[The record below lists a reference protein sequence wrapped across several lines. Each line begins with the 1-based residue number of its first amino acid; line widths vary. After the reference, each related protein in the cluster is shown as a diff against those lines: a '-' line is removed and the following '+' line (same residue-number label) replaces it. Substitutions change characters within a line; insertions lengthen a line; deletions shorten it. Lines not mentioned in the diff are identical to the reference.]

1 MDKVIIA
8 IDGQASTGKST
19 QAKKIADHL
28 GFKYRDSG
36 AYYRAITLY
45 LLNSNVNHDLK
56 ISQEILNQISIKQD
70 YGEGNFRIFLNDDN
84 VTNKIRGHKVSL
96 NVSNYAK
103 KPEIRKF
110 VFDQL
115 RNSAESNSIVV
126 DGRDIGTKI
135 LPYANFKFFIDASIE
150 IRARRRLLE
159 KNISFLHEND
169 EKCMLQ
175 SLIREMKE
183 RDKLDSSRI
192 ISPLVPAVDAHVIDT
207 SFIDADQLLLK
218 VTKIIEGI

>member
-28 GFKYRDSG
+28 GFNYRDSG

-45 LLNSNVNHDLK
+45 LLNSNVNHNLK
-56 ISQEILNQISIKQD
+56 ISQEILNQIIIKQD
-70 YGEGNFRIFLNDDN
+70 YSEGNFRIFLNDDN

-96 NVSNYAK
+96 SVSNYAK

-126 DGRDIGTKI
+126 DGRDIGTVVF
-135 LPYANFKFFIDASIE
+135 PDADFKFFLIAE
-150 IRARRRLLE
+150 PRIRAERRHKQIDDDSVKVDVIE
-159 KNISFLHEND
+159 EEIKI
-169 EKCMLQ
+169 
-175 SLIREMKE
+175 
-183 RDKLDSSRI
+183 RDKTDSTREI
-192 ISPLVPAVDAHVIDT
+192 APLRKADDAFKIDVSDLT
-207 SFIDADQLLLK
+207 IDE
-218 VTKIIEGI
+218 VFNKILQKIKSD

>member
-28 GFKYRDSG
+28 GFNYRDSG

-45 LLNSNVNHDLK
+45 LLNSNVDHDLK
-56 ISQEILNQISIKQD
+56 ISQKILNQISIKQD
-70 YGEGNFRIFLNDDN
+70 YSEGNFRIFLNDDN

-96 NVSNYAK
+96 SVSNYAK

-126 DGRDIGTKI
+126 DGRDIGTVVF
-135 LPYANFKFFIDASIE
+135 PDADFKFFLIAE
-150 IRARRRLLE
+150 PRIRAERRHKQIDDDSVKVDIIE
-159 KNISFLHEND
+159 EEIKI
-169 EKCMLQ
+169 
-175 SLIREMKE
+175 
-183 RDKLDSSRI
+183 RDKTDSTREI
-192 ISPLVPAVDAHVIDT
+192 APLRKADDAFKIDVSDLT
-207 SFIDADQLLLK
+207 IDE
-218 VTKIIEGI
+218 VFNKILQKIKSD

>member
-28 GFKYRDSG
+28 GFNYRDSG

-45 LLNSNVNHDLK
+45 LLNSDVNHNIK
-56 ISQEILNQISIKQD
+56 ISHEILNQISIKQD
-70 YGEGNFRIFLNDDN
+70 YSEGIFRIFLNDDN

-96 NVSNYAK
+96 SVSNYSK

-126 DGRDIGTKI
+126 DGRDIGTVVF
-135 LPYANFKFFIDASIE
+135 PDADFKFFLIAE
-150 IRARRRLLE
+150 PRIRAERRHKQIDDDSVKVDIIE
-159 KNISFLHEND
+159 EEIKI
-169 EKCMLQ
+169 
-175 SLIREMKE
+175 
-183 RDKLDSSRI
+183 RDKTDSTREI
-192 ISPLVPAVDAHVIDT
+192 APLRKADDAFKIDVSNLT
-207 SFIDADQLLLK
+207 IDE
-218 VTKIIEGI
+218 VFNKILQKIKSD

>member
-28 GFKYRDSG
+28 GFNYRDSG

-45 LLNSNVNHDLK
+45 FLNSNVNHNLK
-56 ISQEILNQISIKQD
+56 ISQEILNQIIIKQD
-70 YGEGNFRIFLNDDN
+70 YSEGNFRIFLNDDN

-96 NVSNYAK
+96 SVSNYAK

-126 DGRDIGTKI
+126 DGRDIGTVVF
-135 LPYANFKFFIDASIE
+135 PDADFKFFLIAE
-150 IRARRRLLE
+150 PRIRAERRHKQIDDDSVKVDIIE
-159 KNISFLHEND
+159 EEIKI
-169 EKCMLQ
+169 
-175 SLIREMKE
+175 
-183 RDKLDSSRI
+183 RDKTDSTREI
-192 ISPLVPAVDAHVIDT
+192 APLRKADDAFKIDVSDLT
-207 SFIDADQLLLK
+207 IDE
-218 VTKIIEGI
+218 VFNKILQKIKSD